1 MRDPYELAKDILQ
14 TAEASERFT
23 SIDLYGTAV
32 HENAAG
38 EFPPVGVPHVP
49 LSRHH
54 GHRGFLHDHRGNE
67 EDPAEHARFTEQQ
80 IEIIKQI
87 HTFVTEHFSEHHT
100 IEELAERFEMSPT
113 VLKKCFRGVYGDSIY
128 SYRKLYR
135 LQVAERLLKE
145 SKLTVGEIAA
155 QIGYLNPNKTV
166 LVIAHRMRTVEN
178 ADKIVVLADGVVAE
192 SGTHTEL
199 MQKNGLYA
207 KLVNLQTASA
217 EWKLK

>member
-1 MRDPYELAKDILQ
+1 MSVWR
-14 TAEASERFT
+14 ASVL
-23 SIDLYGTAV
+23 LYGGGRPV
-32 HENAAG
+32 VLLPAG

-67 EDPAEHARFTEQQ
+67 EDPGAVYGAREDPAEHARFTEQQ

-155 QIGYLNPNKTV
+155 QIGYLNPNKFT
-166 LVIAHRMRTVEN
+166 LTKQRSRKPSP
-178 ADKIVVLADGVVAE
+178 D
-192 SGTHTEL
+192 
-199 MQKNGLYA
+199 
-207 KLVNLQTASA
+207 
-217 EWKLK
+217 